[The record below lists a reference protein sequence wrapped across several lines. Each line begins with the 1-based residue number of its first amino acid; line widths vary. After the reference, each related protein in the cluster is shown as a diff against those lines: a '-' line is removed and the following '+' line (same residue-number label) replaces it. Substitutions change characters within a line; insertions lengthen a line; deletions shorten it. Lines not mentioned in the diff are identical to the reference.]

1 MITNPTDIFIGYED
15 RLIYEGF
22 AALLSTRSDL
32 NVLGGARNGDDVFNR
47 LKFTSPKILIVEI
60 SIPNAKYI
68 RYLHDLH
75 AEYPSVNVLLISNLC
90 NHGNISRVMETGIIS
105 FILKGCTKEDLY
117 NAISHIEEGKKY
129 YCSTITQLLLKEY
142 REMQNEEN
150 RILTRREKEVL
161 RRLINGNTNKEISRE
176 LMINESTVKTH
187 RKNLMEK
194 IGADNLLSLVRYAC
208 RNNLVDFGEDSF
220 CLSCPYKA

>member
-22 AALLSTRSDL
+22 AALLSTKSDL
-32 NVLGGARNGDDVFNR
+32 NVLGGAKNGDDVLNR
-47 LKFTSPKILIVEI
+47 LKYISPKILIIEI
-60 SIPNAKYI
+60 SIPTSKNI

-75 AEYPSVNVLLISNLC
+75 SDYPLLNIMLVSNLC
-90 NHGNISRVMETGIIS
+90 NHGNISRVMETGILS
-105 FILKGCTKEDLY
+105 FILKDCNKEDFF
-117 NAISHIEEGKKY
+117 NAISHIEDGKKY
-129 YCSTITQLLLKEY
+129 FCSTITQLLLKEY

-150 RILTRREKEVL
+150 RVLTRREKEVL
-161 RRLINGNTNKEISRE
+161 RRLISGNTNREISTE

-187 RKNLMEK
+187 RKNLMDK